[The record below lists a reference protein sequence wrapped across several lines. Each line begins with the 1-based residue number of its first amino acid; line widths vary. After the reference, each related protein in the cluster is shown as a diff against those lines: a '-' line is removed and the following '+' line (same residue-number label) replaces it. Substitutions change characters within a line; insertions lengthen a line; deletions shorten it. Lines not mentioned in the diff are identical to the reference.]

1 MRLKF
6 IGTGNAAGMP
16 AYGCDCSACIR
27 AQAIIEHR
35 RGPCSAALLFDDETI
50 LIDAGSLQLAERFPA
65 GSFSRIFLTHY
76 HMDHV
81 QGLFPIRW
89 GVGELIPVHGPED
102 ELGCDDLFK
111 HPGIL
116 DFSELMRPFEP
127 RQFNE
132 LTVTPLP
139 LNHSKLCLGYAF
151 EHQGKRLAY
160 LTDTAGLPDQTEL
173 FLQQWQPDL
182 MVLDCSMPPQ
192 KREPSNHNDL
202 PMAIEV
208 HERIAPQ
215 KTYLTHI
222 SHSLDNWLNNNVGA
236 LPHDMAVANDGL
248 TLDVADL

>member
-16 AYGCDCSACIR
+16 AYGCDCTACIR
-27 AQAIIEHR
+27 AKNIIEHR
-35 RGPCSAALLFDDETI
+35 RGPCSAALMFDDETI
-50 LIDAGSLQLAERFPA
+50 LLDAGSLQLPERFPA
-65 GSFSRIFLTHY
+65 GSFSRILLTHY

-89 GVGELIPVHGPED
+89 GVGESIPVHGPAD
-102 ELGCDDLFK
+102 EQGCDDLFK

-116 DFSELMRPFEP
+116 DFSDTMTAFES
-127 RQFNE
+127 REFDN

-139 LNHSKLCLGYAF
+139 LNHSKLCLGYAL

-160 LTDTAGLPDQTEL
+160 LTDTAGLPEATTE
-173 FLQQWQPDL
+173 FLQDWKPDV

-192 KREPSNHNDL
+192 KREPRNHNDL
-202 PMAIEV
+202 PMAIEI
-208 HERIAPQ
+208 HQRIAAK

-222 SHSLDNWLNNNVGA
+222 SHTLDNWLRNNVGA
-236 LPHDMAVANDGL
+236 LPQGIIVASDGL
-248 TLDVADL
+248 ILDLEP